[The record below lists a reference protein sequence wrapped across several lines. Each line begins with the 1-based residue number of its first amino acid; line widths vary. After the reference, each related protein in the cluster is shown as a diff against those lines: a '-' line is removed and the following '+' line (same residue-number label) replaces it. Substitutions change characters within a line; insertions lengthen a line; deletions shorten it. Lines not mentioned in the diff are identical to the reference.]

1 MQHSNN
7 RLKIVFLATLCIMGQ
22 IILHAQESPLDQ
34 PVRLKVKSQ
43 PLIDVLKQ
51 LSQQGYCTFS
61 YKSDDIKKDRLVT
74 LTLRESTLREALTT
88 ILEGYDFSSNGDY
101 VVIRKA
107 GARKV
112 DARTVVAR
120 TAVAPKFKRLD
131 QIPPRFYGDTS
142 PQKFRITNSPSPELD
157 SAKKVVRN
165 IIADMIAEKIVKD
178 KDGFGWFGLDRN
190 QFVVDGRPQ
199 PDSLRQKFQ
208 AKYIKP
214 DGLGY
219 YFGSVSVHGTG
230 VFFERADIY

>member
-7 RLKIVFLATLCIMGQ
+7 RLKFAFLTALCLIGQ
-22 IILHAQESPLDQ
+22 TILHAQDPLDQ
-34 PVRLKVKSQ
+34 PVRLKVKEQ
-43 PLIDVLKQ
+43 PLIAVLNQ
-51 LSQQGYCTFS
+51 LSAQGYCTFS

-74 LTLRESTLREALTT
+74 LTLRESTLREALAT
-88 ILEGYDFSSNGDY
+88 ILEGYDFSSTGDY
-101 VVIRKA
+101 VVIRK
-107 GARKV
+107 GGVRKEV
-112 DARTVVAR
+112 IAKEAT
-120 TAVAPKFKRLD
+120 TKAVTPKFKEPT
-131 QIPPRFYGDTS
+131 I
-142 PQKFRITNSPSPELD
+142 KMKKVRISESPSPELD
-157 SAKKVVRN
+157 SAKQVVRN
-165 IIADMIAEKIVKD
+165 IITDMIAEKIVKD
-178 KDGFGWFGLDRN
+178 KDSFGWFGLDGT

>member
-1 MQHSNN
+1 MHHTNN
-7 RLKIVFLATLCIMGQ
+7 RLKIASLAALCLMGHL
-22 IILHAQESPLDQ
+22 ILHAQDPLDQ
-34 PVRLKVKSQ
+34 PVRLKVKEQ
-43 PLIDVLKQ
+43 PLVAVLKQ
-51 LSQQGYCTFS
+51 LSAQGYCTFS

-74 LTLRESTLREALTT
+74 LTLRESTLREALTA

-107 GARKV
+107 VTRK
-112 DARTVVAR
+112 
-120 TAVAPKFKRLD
+120 AVTPKFKEPTRNM
-131 QIPPRFYGDTS
+131 
-142 PQKFRITNSPSPELD
+142 QKVRISESPSPELD
-157 SAKKVVRN
+157 SAKQTVRN

-178 KDGFGWFGLDRN
+178 KNSFGWFGLDGT

-199 PDSLRQKFQ
+199 PDALRQKFQ

-219 YFGSVSVHGTG
+219 YFGSVNVHGTG